1 MIVICEDCGKK
12 YRIDPER
19 IKGDS
24 ARFKCKTCG
33 HIIVVSKPK
42 PPLSEPEETP
52 FIESDGEVNQTPT
65 DRSESIADKNNT
77 ADKKAHPSVNIPL
90 KKGGIGLKTKMLVLF
105 FFLPILLFAASSM
118 LVMQQVNTLSA
129 QMTEDSVSVVNE
141 MAEDKVADIARA
153 VARQCKLYLLHNP
166 NLDKKG
172 FLNDSS
178 FNGISI
184 QKVGITGYTALY
196 ELPGKD
202 GIWRT
207 WAHVNPKI
215 VGIDMKKLEKPLG
228 KNFAGFWRIY
238 TGVKNRKESKGYY
251 TWQDKDG
258 SFKNKFMVCTPIDGT
273 PYIIAATTYLDEF
286 TQKQSLLSNRSWEM
300 SNRIQNTIWLIWGG
314 TLFLVGT
321 VVLFYGYRLSRR
333 IKSLTDIAERISI
346 GELEADIPTQSKDE
360 IGELAES
367 ISRMQESIR
376 LSIERLRRRRATRN

>member
-12 YRIDPER
+12 YRIEPER

-42 PPLSEPEETP
+42 PPLSEPEDTP
-52 FIESDGEVNQTPT
+52 FIEPDGEVNQTAT

-77 ADKKAHPSVNIPL
+77 VDKKAHHSVNISF

-129 QMTEDSVSVVNE
+129 QMTGDSVSVVNE

-172 FLNDSS
+172 FLNDNS
-178 FNGISI
+178 FKGLAV

-215 VGIDMKKLEKPLG
+215 IGIDMKKLEKPLG

-258 SFKNKFMVCTPIDGT
+258 SFKNKFMVCTPIEGT